1 MKYWK
6 EVEHAAKEHGLAPAL
21 VYAICIKE
29 SSLDPWAMRYESG
42 WRWWL
47 KPAYWARK
55 VRVTSKTERVA
66 QQCSWGLMQIMGT
79 VARERGFA
87 GDLPNLCDV
96 KVGLDY
102 GCRHV
107 RYLFRR
113 YDDVKQ
119 VLSAYNTGRP
129 NTNVGRAYAADVIRI
144 MSDVSRQSP

>member
-6 EVEHAAKEHGLAPAL
+6 EVEHAAKEHGINPAL

-29 SSLDPWAMRYESG
+29 SALDPWAMRFEAG

-47 KPAYWARK
+47 NPTRWAR
-55 VRVTSKTERVA
+55 RVGVSARTEQVA

-87 GDLPNLCDV
+87 GDLPNLCAP

-107 RYLFRR
+107 KYLFGR
-113 YDDVKQ
+113 YSDVRH

-129 NTNVGRAYAADVIRI
+129 ETKVGRAYAADVLKK
-144 MSDVSRQSP
+144 MSDL